1 MISAGSHDYTPSPRR
16 KATGRIARRR
26 REGCG
31 GSVTSKEIIALTER
45 YCAHNYK
52 PKEVVISEGEGAVVR
67 DPEGREYYDMLSAY
81 SALNFGHRHPELVA
95 AAKEQL
101 DKVTLTSRAFHSELL
116 GAFAERL
123 AALTG
128 MQAVLPMNT
137 GAEAVETAIKTAR
150 RYAAFVR
157 GVPEGKQ
164 NIVCCRGNFHGRT
177 VTVVSMSTDPT
188 ARAGYGPFTPG
199 FRAVEY
205 GDARAIEEAI
215 DQNTAAVLLEPIQGE
230 AGVIVPPDGY
240 LSAVREICSR
250 KGVLMLADEVQTG
263 FGRTGDM
270 FACMH
275 EGVQPDIY
283 ILGKA
288 LGGGIMPVSA
298 VASTRDILGVFEPG
312 SHGSTFG
319 GNPLACAVGLKA
331 MEIAVRDD
339 YPALA
344 REKGKFLQEAIRSVP
359 NPDIKEVRGRGLLI
373 GVEFRSEAAPY
384 VARLIGSGVL
394 AKETHETTVRFAPP
408 LNMPREQLEDA
419 AERIRRALA

>member
-1 MISAGSHDYTPSPRR
+1 M
-16 KATGRIARRR
+16 
-26 REGCG
+26 
-31 GSVTSKEIIALTER
+31 TSKEIIALTER

-230 AGVIVPPDGY
+230 AGVIVPPEGY

-359 NPDIKEVRGRGLLI
+359 NPDIKEIRGRGLLI

>member
-1 MISAGSHDYTPSPRR
+1 M
-16 KATGRIARRR
+16 
-26 REGCG
+26 
-31 GSVTSKEIIALTER
+31 TSKEIIALTQR

-95 AAKEQL
+95 AAKDQL

-199 FRAVEY
+199 FKAVEY

-230 AGVIVPPDGY
+230 AGVIVPPEGY

-384 VARLIGSGVL
+384 VARLIGNGVL

-408 LNMPREQLEDA
+408 LNMPSEQLEDA

>member
-1 MISAGSHDYTPSPRR
+1 M
-16 KATGRIARRR
+16 
-26 REGCG
+26 
-31 GSVTSKEIIALTER
+31 TSKEIIALTER

-230 AGVIVPPDGY
+230 AGVIVPPEGY

-344 REKGKFLQEAIRSVP
+344 REKGKFLQQAIRSVP

-408 LNMPREQLEDA
+408 LNMPSEQLEDA
-419 AERIRRALA
+419 AEKIRRALA

>member
-1 MISAGSHDYTPSPRR
+1 M
-16 KATGRIARRR
+16 
-26 REGCG
+26 
-31 GSVTSKEIIALTER
+31 TSKEIIALTER

-52 PKEVVISEGEGAVVR
+52 PKEVVISGGEGAVVR

-359 NPDIKEVRGRGLLI
+359 NPDIKEIRGRGLLI
-373 GVEFRSEAAPY
+373 GVEFRSEAASY
-384 VARLIGSGVL
+384 VARLIKNGVL

-408 LNMPREQLEDA
+408 LNMPGEQLEDA

>member
-1 MISAGSHDYTPSPRR
+1 M
-16 KATGRIARRR
+16 
-26 REGCG
+26 
-31 GSVTSKEIIALTER
+31 TSKEIIALTER

-52 PKEVVISEGEGAVVR
+52 PKEVVISGGEGAVVR

-298 VASTRDILGVFEPG
+298 IASTRDILGVFEPG

-344 REKGKFLQEAIRSVP
+344 REKGKLLQEAIRSVP
-359 NPDIKEVRGRGLLI
+359 NPYIKEIRGRGLLI

-384 VARLIGSGVL
+384 VARLIKNGVL
-394 AKETHETTVRFAPP
+394 AKETHKTTVRFAPP
-408 LNMPREQLEDA
+408 LNMPGEQLEDA

>member
-1 MISAGSHDYTPSPRR
+1 M
-16 KATGRIARRR
+16 
-26 REGCG
+26 
-31 GSVTSKEIIALTER
+31 TSKEIIALTER

-344 REKGKFLQEAIRSVP
+344 REKGKFLQQAIRSVP

-384 VARLIGSGVL
+384 VARLIKNGVL

>member
-1 MISAGSHDYTPSPRR
+1 M
-16 KATGRIARRR
+16 
-26 REGCG
+26 
-31 GSVTSKEIIALTER
+31 TSKEIIALTER

-52 PKEVVISEGEGAVVR
+52 PKEVVISEGDGAVVR

-230 AGVIVPPDGY
+230 AGVIVPPEGY

-250 KGVLMLADEVQTG
+250 KSVLMLADEVQTG

-359 NPDIKEVRGRGLLI
+359 NPDIKEIRGRGLLI

>member
-1 MISAGSHDYTPSPRR
+1 M
-16 KATGRIARRR
+16 
-26 REGCG
+26 
-31 GSVTSKEIIALTER
+31 TSKEIIALTER

-230 AGVIVPPDGY
+230 AGVIVPPEGY

-250 KGVLMLADEVQTG
+250 KGVLMLVDEVQTG

-344 REKGKFLQEAIRSVP
+344 REKGKFLQQAIRSVP

-408 LNMPREQLEDA
+408 LNMPSEQLEDA

>member
-1 MISAGSHDYTPSPRR
+1 M
-16 KATGRIARRR
+16 
-26 REGCG
+26 
-31 GSVTSKEIIALTER
+31 TSKEIIALTER

-52 PKEVVISEGEGAVVR
+52 PKEVVISGGEGAVVR

-384 VARLIGSGVL
+384 VARLIKNGVL

-408 LNMPREQLEDA
+408 LNMPSEQLEDA

>member
-1 MISAGSHDYTPSPRR
+1 M
-16 KATGRIARRR
+16 
-26 REGCG
+26 
-31 GSVTSKEIIALTER
+31 TSKEIIALTER
-45 YCAHNYK
+45 CCAHNYK

-230 AGVIVPPDGY
+230 AGVIVPPEGY

-344 REKGKFLQEAIRSVP
+344 REKGKFLQQAIRSVP

>member
-1 MISAGSHDYTPSPRR
+1 M
-16 KATGRIARRR
+16 
-26 REGCG
+26 
-31 GSVTSKEIIALTER
+31 TSKEIIALTQR

-230 AGVIVPPDGY
+230 AGVIVPPEGY

-344 REKGKFLQEAIRSVP
+344 REKGKFLQQAIRSVP

-384 VARLIGSGVL
+384 VARLIGNGVL

-408 LNMPREQLEDA
+408 LNMPSEQLEDA

>member
-1 MISAGSHDYTPSPRR
+1 M
-16 KATGRIARRR
+16 
-26 REGCG
+26 
-31 GSVTSKEIIALTER
+31 TSKEIIALTER

-52 PKEVVISEGEGAVVR
+52 PKEVVISEGDGAVVR

-344 REKGKFLQEAIRSVP
+344 REKGKFLQQAIRSVP

-408 LNMPREQLEDA
+408 LNMPSEQLEDA

>member
-1 MISAGSHDYTPSPRR
+1 M
-16 KATGRIARRR
+16 
-26 REGCG
+26 
-31 GSVTSKEIIALTER
+31 TSKEIIALTER

-52 PKEVVISEGEGAVVR
+52 PKEVVISGGEGAVVR

-359 NPDIKEVRGRGLLI
+359 NPDIKEIRGRGLLI

-384 VARLIGSGVL
+384 VARLIKNGVL

-408 LNMPREQLEDA
+408 LNMPSEQLEDA

>member
-1 MISAGSHDYTPSPRR
+1 M
-16 KATGRIARRR
+16 
-26 REGCG
+26 
-31 GSVTSKEIIALTER
+31 TSKEIIALTQR

-52 PKEVVISEGEGAVVR
+52 PKEVVISGGEGAVVR

-344 REKGKFLQEAIRSVP
+344 REKGKFLQQAIRSVP

>member
-1 MISAGSHDYTPSPRR
+1 M
-16 KATGRIARRR
+16 
-26 REGCG
+26 
-31 GSVTSKEIIALTER
+31 TSKEIIALTER

-95 AAKEQL
+95 AAKDQL

-408 LNMPREQLEDA
+408 LNMPSEQLEDA

>member
-1 MISAGSHDYTPSPRR
+1 M
-16 KATGRIARRR
+16 
-26 REGCG
+26 
-31 GSVTSKEIIALTER
+31 TSKEIIALTER

-81 SALNFGHRHPELVA
+81 SALNFGHRHPELVT
-95 AAKEQL
+95 AAKDQL

-408 LNMPREQLEDA
+408 LNMPSEQLEDA

>member
-1 MISAGSHDYTPSPRR
+1 M
-16 KATGRIARRR
+16 
-26 REGCG
+26 
-31 GSVTSKEIIALTER
+31 TSKEIITLTER

-230 AGVIVPPDGY
+230 AGVIVPPEGY

-384 VARLIGSGVL
+384 VARLIKNGVL

-408 LNMPREQLEDA
+408 LNMPSEQLEDA

>member
-1 MISAGSHDYTPSPRR
+1 M
-16 KATGRIARRR
+16 
-26 REGCG
+26 
-31 GSVTSKEIIALTER
+31 TSKEIIALTER

-52 PKEVVISEGEGAVVR
+52 PKEVVISGGEGAVVR

-230 AGVIVPPDGY
+230 AGVIVPPEGY

-298 VASTRDILGVFEPG
+298 VASTREILGVFEPG

-344 REKGKFLQEAIRSVP
+344 REKGKFLQQAIRSVP
-359 NPDIKEVRGRGLLI
+359 NPDIKEIRGRGLLI

>member
-1 MISAGSHDYTPSPRR
+1 M
-16 KATGRIARRR
+16 
-26 REGCG
+26 
-31 GSVTSKEIIALTER
+31 TSKEIIALTER

-52 PKEVVISEGEGAVVR
+52 PKEVVISGGEGAVVR

-359 NPDIKEVRGRGLLI
+359 NPDIKEIRGRGLLI

-384 VARLIGSGVL
+384 VARLIKNGVL

-408 LNMPREQLEDA
+408 LNMPGEQLEDA

>member
-1 MISAGSHDYTPSPRR
+1 M
-16 KATGRIARRR
+16 
-26 REGCG
+26 
-31 GSVTSKEIIALTER
+31 TSKEIIALTER
-45 YCAHNYK
+45 YCANNYK
-52 PKEVVISEGEGAVVR
+52 PKEVVISGGEGAVVR

-123 AALTG
+123 TALTG

-359 NPDIKEVRGRGLLI
+359 NPDIKEIRGRGLLI

-384 VARLIGSGVL
+384 VARLIKNGVL

-408 LNMPREQLEDA
+408 LNMPGEQLEDA

>member
-1 MISAGSHDYTPSPRR
+1 M
-16 KATGRIARRR
+16 
-26 REGCG
+26 
-31 GSVTSKEIIALTER
+31 TSKEIIALTER

-52 PKEVVISEGEGAVVR
+52 PKEVVISEGDGAVVR

-384 VARLIGSGVL
+384 VARLIKNGVL

-408 LNMPREQLEDA
+408 LNMPSEQLEDA

>member
-1 MISAGSHDYTPSPRR
+1 M
-16 KATGRIARRR
+16 
-26 REGCG
+26 
-31 GSVTSKEIIALTER
+31 TSKEIIALTER

-95 AAKEQL
+95 AAKDQL

-344 REKGKFLQEAIRSVP
+344 REKGKFLQQAIRSVP

>member
-1 MISAGSHDYTPSPRR
+1 M
-16 KATGRIARRR
+16 
-26 REGCG
+26 
-31 GSVTSKEIIALTER
+31 TSKEIIALTQE

-230 AGVIVPPDGY
+230 AGVIVPPEGY

-344 REKGKFLQEAIRSVP
+344 REKGKFLQQAIRSVP
-359 NPDIKEVRGRGLLI
+359 NPDIKEIRGRGLLI

>member
-1 MISAGSHDYTPSPRR
+1 M
-16 KATGRIARRR
+16 
-26 REGCG
+26 
-31 GSVTSKEIIALTER
+31 TSKEIIALTER

-52 PKEVVISEGEGAVVR
+52 PKEVVISGGEGAVVR

-230 AGVIVPPDGY
+230 AGVIVPPEGY

-344 REKGKFLQEAIRSVP
+344 REKGKFLQQAIRSVP
-359 NPDIKEVRGRGLLI
+359 NPDIKEIRGRGLLI

>member
-1 MISAGSHDYTPSPRR
+1 M
-16 KATGRIARRR
+16 
-26 REGCG
+26 
-31 GSVTSKEIIALTER
+31 TSKEIIALTER

-250 KGVLMLADEVQTG
+250 KGVLMLVDEVQTG

-344 REKGKFLQEAIRSVP
+344 REKGKFLQQAIRSVP

-384 VARLIGSGVL
+384 VARLIKNGVL

-408 LNMPREQLEDA
+408 LNMPGEQLEDA
-419 AERIRRALA
+419 AERIRRALV

>member
-1 MISAGSHDYTPSPRR
+1 M
-16 KATGRIARRR
+16 
-26 REGCG
+26 
-31 GSVTSKEIIALTER
+31 TSKEIIALTER

-52 PKEVVISEGEGAVVR
+52 PKEVVISEGDGAVVR

-95 AAKEQL
+95 AAKDQL

-177 VTVVSMSTDPT
+177 VTVVSMSTDPA

-230 AGVIVPPDGY
+230 AGVIVPLGGY

-344 REKGKFLQEAIRSVP
+344 REKGKFLQQAIRSVP

-408 LNMPREQLEDA
+408 LNMPSEQLEDA

>member
-1 MISAGSHDYTPSPRR
+1 M
-16 KATGRIARRR
+16 
-26 REGCG
+26 
-31 GSVTSKEIIALTER
+31 TSKEIIALTER

-52 PKEVVISEGEGAVVR
+52 PKEVVISEGDGAVVR

-150 RYAAFVR
+150 RYAAFVH

-230 AGVIVPPDGY
+230 AGVIVPPEGY

-344 REKGKFLQEAIRSVP
+344 REKGKFLQQAIRSVP
-359 NPDIKEVRGRGLLI
+359 NPDIKEIRGRGLLI

-384 VARLIGSGVL
+384 VARLIGNGVL

>member
-1 MISAGSHDYTPSPRR
+1 M
-16 KATGRIARRR
+16 
-26 REGCG
+26 
-31 GSVTSKEIIALTER
+31 TSKEIIALTER

-177 VTVVSMSTDPT
+177 VTVVSMSTDST

-230 AGVIVPPDGY
+230 AGVIVPPEGY

-344 REKGKFLQEAIRSVP
+344 REKGKFLQQAIRSVP

-384 VARLIGSGVL
+384 VARLIKNGVL

>member
-1 MISAGSHDYTPSPRR
+1 M
-16 KATGRIARRR
+16 
-26 REGCG
+26 
-31 GSVTSKEIIALTER
+31 TSKEIIALTER

-230 AGVIVPPDGY
+230 AGVIVPPEGY

-250 KGVLMLADEVQTG
+250 KGVLMLVDEVQTG

-359 NPDIKEVRGRGLLI
+359 NPDIKEIRGRGLLI

>member
-1 MISAGSHDYTPSPRR
+1 M
-16 KATGRIARRR
+16 
-26 REGCG
+26 
-31 GSVTSKEIIALTER
+31 TSKEIIALTER

-230 AGVIVPPDGY
+230 AGVIVPPDDY

-384 VARLIGSGVL
+384 VARLIKNGVL

-408 LNMPREQLEDA
+408 LNMPSEQLEDA

>member
-1 MISAGSHDYTPSPRR
+1 M
-16 KATGRIARRR
+16 
-26 REGCG
+26 
-31 GSVTSKEIIALTER
+31 TSKEIIALTER

-298 VASTRDILGVFEPG
+298 VASTREILGVFEPG

-344 REKGKFLQEAIRSVP
+344 REKGKFLQQAIRSVP

>member
-1 MISAGSHDYTPSPRR
+1 M
-16 KATGRIARRR
+16 
-26 REGCG
+26 
-31 GSVTSKEIIALTER
+31 TSKEIIALTER

-52 PKEVVISEGEGAVVR
+52 PKEVVISEGDGAVVR

-344 REKGKFLQEAIRSVP
+344 REKGKFLQESIRSVP

>member
-1 MISAGSHDYTPSPRR
+1 M
-16 KATGRIARRR
+16 
-26 REGCG
+26 
-31 GSVTSKEIIALTER
+31 TSKEIIALTER

-230 AGVIVPPDGY
+230 AGVIVPPEGY

-298 VASTRDILGVFEPG
+298 VASTREILGVFEPG

-344 REKGKFLQEAIRSVP
+344 REKGKFLQQAIRSVP
-359 NPDIKEVRGRGLLI
+359 NPDIKEIR
-373 GVEFRSEAAPY
+373 A
-384 VARLIGSGVL
+384 
-394 AKETHETTVRFAPP
+394 
-408 LNMPREQLEDA
+408 EDCS
-419 AERIRRALA
+419 